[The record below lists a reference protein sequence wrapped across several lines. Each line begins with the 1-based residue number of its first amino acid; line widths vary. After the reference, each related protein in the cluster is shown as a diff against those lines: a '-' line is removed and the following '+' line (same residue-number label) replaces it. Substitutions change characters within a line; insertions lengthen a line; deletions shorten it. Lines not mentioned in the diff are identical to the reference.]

1 MRKKLLCLLLA
12 LSLLLCACGNQPQAQ
27 GGSEKPAEE
36 VALSDGMNPSDGTG
50 TAVGQ
55 ESEASPDTGGADAL
69 NTDASHTNSASPVKT
84 PQNTP
89 TVNGTVS
96 AASGEPSADSP
107 KEPIQNP
114 TPENGK
120 IIVSLSIDCKNA
132 IAYGILDNPNFA
144 DILPQNGI
152 IYANGQLEA
161 EEGESVLSLL
171 KRTLKANNMVYSIQ
185 NSSGYVRGIAG
196 LSEFDCGQQSGWMYK
211 VNGKLP
217 NFSCKYYDLQAGDRV
232 EFVYTCRMGDVVED

>member
-12 LSLLLCACGNQPQAQ
+12 LSLLLCACGKQPQVQSGSKESAGEIVLSDNTQ
-27 GGSEKPAEE
+27 NSDGSEM
-36 VALSDGMNPSDGTG
+36 SDGE
-50 TAVGQ
+50 
-55 ESEASPDTGGADAL
+55 ESEAPSVTDGSDDA
-69 NTDASHTNSASPVKT
+69 NTDAPRTNGAASVNT
-84 PQNTP
+84 PQNAP
-89 TVNGTVS
+89 TVNGTV
-96 AASGEPSADSP
+96 ADSSAWTASDTP
-107 KEPIQNP
+107 AQVP
-114 TPENGK
+114 TPEKGK

-152 IYANGQLEA
+152 IYANGSLEA
-161 EEGESVLSLL
+161 EEGESVLNLL
-171 KRTLKANNMVYSIQ
+171 KRTLKANNMVYTIQ
-185 NSSGYVRGIAG
+185 NSSGYVRNIAG

>member
-12 LSLLLCACGNQPQAQ
+12 LSLLLCACGKQPQAQ
-27 GGSEKPAEE
+27 GGSEELSAEIT
-36 VALSDGMNPSDGTG
+36 LSDSAENPDGTNTADGEESAAPSD
-50 TAVGQ
+50 A
-55 ESEASPDTGGADAL
+55 DGADDT
-69 NTDASHTNSASPVKT
+69 NTDAPRTGSTPSANT

-89 TVNGTVS
+89 TVNGTVADAS
-96 AASGEPSADSP
+96 AGAAPAAP
-107 KEPIQNP
+107 AQAPM
-114 TPENGK
+114 PENGK

-132 IAYGILDNPNFA
+132 IAYGILDDPDYA

-152 IYANGQLEA
+152 IYANASLEA

-171 KRTLKANNMVYSIQ
+171 KRTLKANNMVYTIQ
-185 NSSGYVRGIAG
+185 NSSGYVRSIAG

-217 NFSCKYYDLQAGDRV
+217 NFSCKYYDLQVGDRV